1 MIIPFCRPAIVS
13 SFCLTAAVSFD
24 EFAIAWFISGLNK
37 TIPVV
42 ILEIVTGNIDPQVNA
57 IGSFVFLTSITLVVI
72 AQVVL
77 MTRQKRKK
85 HIMADALVEFK
96 SVVKRFGDFTAVE
109 RMDFTIDAGEFIAFM
124 GPSGCGKTT
133 TLRMLAGLETPSE
146 GEIRMQG
153 RVMNDVPPHERDTPM
168 VWQSLALFPFLN
180 ARENV
185 EFGLQMRGVDAP
197 TRKKKALEWLDRM
210 EIGEFAERDIASLS
224 GGQKQRVA
232 LARSLVTEP
241 KILLLDEPLSALDA
255 NLVIRMQS
263 MLTRLQRELGITFV
277 YVTHSQ
283 SEAFAMADRVV
294 IMSRGHIAQ
303 IGKPRDIYRTPENR
317 FVAEFVGRNNIISG
331 RVVSATGKIVTIESD
346 LGRFKVQLGKRPKP
360 AVGGL
365 ARFVIAADLVHLSTT
380 RPKAANVIECAVISE
395 EFIGSV
401 VTLFLETP
409 DGSEF
414 KVQIQEREL
423 ADIDI
428 KHMGKVFVSWA
439 SERAH
444 YISAE

>member
-1 MIIPFCRPAIVS
+1 
-13 SFCLTAAVSFD
+13 
-24 EFAIAWFISGLNK
+24 
-37 TIPVV
+37 
-42 ILEIVTGNIDPQVNA
+42 
-57 IGSFVFLTSITLVVI
+57 
-72 AQVVL
+72 
-77 MTRQKRKK
+77 
-85 HIMADALVEFK
+85 MANALVEFD

-109 RMDFTIDAGEFIAFM
+109 TMNFTIDEGEFIAIM

-133 TLRMLAGLETPSE
+133 TLRMLAGLEEPSE

-153 RVMNDVPPHERDTPM
+153 QVMNHVPPHERDTPM

-185 EFGLQMRGVDAP
+185 EFGLQMRGVDAA
-197 TRKKKALEWLDRM
+197 TRRRKALEWLDRL
-210 EIGEFAERDIASLS
+210 EIGEFAERDVSSLS

-303 IGKPRDIYRTPENR
+303 VGTPKDIYRAPANR

-331 RVVSATGKIVTIESD
+331 HVKSATAKTVTLEGS
-346 LGRFKVQLGKRPKP
+346 LGTFKLNLGERPKP
-360 AVGGL
+360 AVGEAGQ
-365 ARFVIAADLVHLSTT
+365 FVIAADLVHLSAS
-380 RPKAANVIECAVISE
+380 RPKSENVLECSLISE

-401 VTLFLETP
+401 VTLFLEAP

-414 KVQIQEREL
+414 KVQVQEREL
-423 ADIDI
+423 ADMDL
-428 KHMGKVFVSWA
+428 KHTDKIFVRWA

-444 YISAE
+444 YIGAG

>member
-1 MIIPFCRPAIVS
+1 
-13 SFCLTAAVSFD
+13 
-24 EFAIAWFISGLNK
+24 
-37 TIPVV
+37 
-42 ILEIVTGNIDPQVNA
+42 
-57 IGSFVFLTSITLVVI
+57 
-72 AQVVL
+72 
-77 MTRQKRKK
+77 
-85 HIMADALVEFK
+85 MADALVEFD
-96 SVVKRFGDFTAVE
+96 SVVKRFGDFIAVE
-109 RMDFTIDAGEFIAFM
+109 RMNFTIDEGEFIAIM

-133 TLRMLAGLETPSE
+133 TLRMLAGLEAPSE

-153 RVMNDVPPHERDTPM
+153 RVMNTVPPHERDTPM

-185 EFGLQMRGVDAP
+185 EFGLQMRGVDAV
-197 TRKKKALEWLDRM
+197 TRKNKATEWLDRL
-210 EIGEFAERDIASLS
+210 EIGEFAERDINSLS

-303 IGKPRDIYRTPENR
+303 IGMPKDIYRAPQNR

-331 RVVSATGKIVTIESD
+331 RVNSITGKLVTIDAD
-346 LGRFKVQLGKRPKP
+346 LGQFKVQLGAGQKP
-360 AVGGL
+360 AAGDS
-365 ARFVIAADLVHLSTT
+365 ASFVIAADLVHLTAGK
-380 RPKAANVIECAVISE
+380 PKAVNSIECSLISE
-395 EFIGSV
+395 EFVGSV
-401 VTLFLETP
+401 VTLFLETL

-414 KVQIQEREL
+414 KVQVQEREL
-423 ADIDI
+423 SDMDL
-428 KHMGKVFVSWA
+428 KHMGRVFLSWA
-439 SERAH
+439 PERAH
-444 YISAE
+444 FIGDA